1 MALGYGISIPSFAV
15 SFKSARPF
23 GADVPTGADAFPGG
37 HFDRGQ
43 AFRAGQAFRSK
54 RAFRRGQ
61 QAFRVR
67 RARFQSNNVI
77 STATVGTA
85 SRGAVV
91 CTGAAVGAVV
101 GADVDAGAPMAVR
114 PSLERGA
121 SSL

>member
-1 MALGYGISIPSFAV
+1 MIWYQYTIIRGEFQERAPE
-15 SFKSARPF
+15 
-23 GADVPTGADAFPGG
+23 ADIPTGADAFPGG

-43 AFRAGQAFRSK
+43 AFRAGQAFR
-54 RAFRRGQ
+54 
-61 QAFRVR
+61 VR

-77 STATVGTA
+77 STATVGA
-85 SRGAVV
+85 ALRGAVV

>member
-15 SFKSARPF
+15 SFKSARPSRS
-23 GADVPTGADAFPGG
+23 GRSAEADAFPGG

-43 AFRAGQAFRSK
+43 AFRAGQAFR
-54 RAFRRGQ
+54 
-61 QAFRVR
+61 VR

-77 STATVGTA
+77 STATVGA
-85 SRGAVV
+85 ALRGAVV
-91 CTGAAVGAVV
+91 CTGADVGAATGAVV

-121 SSL
+121 SSR

>member
-15 SFKSARPF
+15 SFKSARPSRS
-23 GADVPTGADAFPGG
+23 GRSAEADVPLEADVPTGADVPPG
-37 HFDRGQ
+37 RT
-43 AFRAGQAFRSK
+43 FRSK

-121 SSL
+121 SSR